1 MASFKSQYM
10 QGWKCRIL
18 VKPESVELT
27 DTEKQLYVLIQSAQ
41 DPREVLEMATYVPI
55 SVVTSGWLY
64 IK

>member
-1 MASFKSQYM
+1 M

-27 DTEKQLYVLIQSAQ
+27 DTEKQLYVLIQLAQ
-41 DPREVLEMATYVPI
+41 DPRAVVEMATYVPI
-55 SVVTSGWLY
+55 SVVTSGGLY